1 MLAQIMCQNGAV
13 PTLDSYEELLGYGGA
28 QPVVLG
34 NDFTDKLMQPAL
46 KDPGHAAVL
55 KPGADAPGLSLG
67 RPLPAVDA
75 GNCIE
80 IAHDRLVAGGERARH
95 FVFQDQEIGDQPWFE
110 AITINPM
117 IGCKRRDRAQD
128 RRPLEIVERTTDT
141 VFFGQ
146 QKMVFHIENARGV
159 VGTLNIAAEP

>member
-34 NDFTDKLMQPAL
+34 NEFTDKLVQPAL
-46 KDPGHAAVL
+46 KDPVHAAVL
-55 KPGADAPGLSLG
+55 KPGADRNLDAIAGVYG
-67 RPLPAVDA
+67 RQRPAQ
-75 GNCIE
+75 
-80 IAHDRLVAGGERARH
+80 RQARGM
-95 FVFQDQEIGDQPWFE
+95 IGDQPWFE

-141 VFFGQ
+141 FFFGQ

-159 VGTLNIAAEP
+159 VGTLNIDAEPGEPIRVIAQHCTVGGTVV